1 METLQ
6 LTGGT
11 TPASSPAPGSTPGGS
26 TPSSAPGNGTGSGYR
41 MREIKSVLIVD
52 SLVNS
57 GTKGNAWTTGL
68 DALSGGQLRIST
80 SDSVNVAVPA
90 INLPPARRSIMAME
104 TQQNIN
110 SLFWA
115 SIILVLALTK
125 SLRVQVQASSSTSGF
140 AKTIRSAD
148 GGVIDCVQ
156 LYKQPA
162 LRHPLLKNHV
172 IQMKPSS
179 YPHGIKT
186 PNHSHNSSTSDPQLI
201 QNWHKNG
208 GFCPPGTIPITRS
221 KLNVPRKTARV
232 PTSFAD
238 HRAGGGNHLDGKE
251 TDPTGHEFVQASIFG
266 GNYYGATAN
275 INVWSPKVEGDNEFS
290 TAQLWVYAGPE
301 VNVIEFGWMVTKKQ
315 NQPSIFTSWTRDEY
329 NSTGCYNLD
338 CPGFVQTSNKYA
350 LGEPIGPVSSYD
362 QPQRQVLMTIHKDL
376 ETGNWWLTF
385 QGEEMGYFPPVIFTS
400 LAERSNRVSWG
411 GEVVNSKSLQDGGH
425 TATEMGS
432 GRYAGKG
439 FSQACYFQ
447 NAAYLTSDG
456 VATDPERIETFTSRE
471 PCYNIDFGP
480 RVASPSPGAHFYF
493 GGPGASPSCTF

>member
-1 METLQ
+1 
-6 LTGGT
+6 
-11 TPASSPAPGSTPGGS
+11 
-26 TPSSAPGNGTGSGYR
+26 
-41 MREIKSVLIVD
+41 
-52 SLVNS
+52 
-57 GTKGNAWTTGL
+57 
-68 DALSGGQLRIST
+68 
-80 SDSVNVAVPA
+80 
-90 INLPPARRSIMAME
+90 
-104 TQQNIN
+104 
-110 SLFWA
+110 
-115 SIILVLALTK
+115 
-125 SLRVQVQASSSTSGF
+125 
-140 AKTIRSAD
+140 SAD

-186 PNHSHNSSTSDPQLI
+186 PNHSHHNSSTSNPQLI

-238 HRAGGGNHLDGKE
+238 HRGGGNHLDGKE

-315 NQPSIFTSWTRDEY
+315 NQPSIFTSWT
-329 NSTGCYNLD
+329 
-338 CPGFVQTSNKYA
+338 
-350 LGEPIGPVSSYD
+350 
-362 QPQRQVLMTIHKDL
+362 DL

-411 GEVVNSKSLQDGGH
+411 GEVVNSKSLEDGGH

-432 GRYAGKG
+432 GRYAGEG